1 MGHHCDIPYINMVH
15 FNHIH
20 FLHYS
25 YFFFASPFS
34 LSPPLSEWPG
44 TIYPSC
50 PDKTVFECYNNIT
63 VFKPHSTKD
72 FLVTVLKHTH
82 SAHHLLTS
90 KDVRNRGSCILLG
103 RCSNRMMWKRPK
115 GRLSESFY
123 DIPCSLDAV
132 RFLLE
137 FPNWSLDSTK
147 VKAVVTYFPQ
157 HLTNNVYMY

>member
-1 MGHHCDIPYINMVH
+1 MLEEKFMSVLCKVCRFNKVKTYKPGQCLYCPYNILIFQLLSVQNVGHHCDIPYINMVH

-50 PDKTVFECYNNIT
+50 PDKTVFKCYNNIT
-63 VFKPHSTKD
+63 VFRLHSTKD

-103 RCSNRMMWKRPK
+103 RCSNRMM
-115 GRLSESFY
+115 
-123 DIPCSLDAV
+123 
-132 RFLLE
+132 
-137 FPNWSLDSTK
+137 
-147 VKAVVTYFPQ
+147 
-157 HLTNNVYMY
+157 